1 MAGQIGQF
9 ASLKEGFFAC
19 ANEHGHF
26 KTGDPDSVRSLAD
39 FLGLDEEIVQARI
52 DEIDADHNGP
62 LTTRAGSLHTEPYPP
77 THTPVV
83 PRCRAASVAY
93 TGRGLWGT
101 SIALEGPPSLNGKA
115 FLPKPTQPSFW
126 GGALCPGLAQPFLGR
141 FWPALRPMSL
151 NYFRQ
156 SHAPA
161 RKLWGSWRRAG
172 LTQWELRTHPFRK
185 VWIVASKARPAFW
198 VGAARHRLARPLH
211 AVCACISQRGA
222 PIGRRA
228 ADHNGFVTFAEFA
241 PWADRHTRNVLLGLA
256 GVALKSRWQ
265 EGMPSYW
272 TTTPAMKDTTEEML
286 SPGGFGARRGL
297 PLGIYSQ
304 RQLDQAN
311 SLIDLAKFGKW
322 TNLIESL
329 TLRRDLLNVRPPY
342 REYGIIH
349 QAAYFGG
356 AEAVG
361 VLRQLVALEAD
372 VHVLTMTGRTA
383 LDVAVLRGSHL
394 AVAYLEP
401 LTSPHQL
408 DARRREES
416 AHAILDATKMARWEE
431 LFQKLQLC
439 PDLVNARPEP
449 REYAALHKAAF
460 RGDVVVLQRLVD
472 EFKADVCLRSKS
484 GQTALQV
491 AIASEKHQ
499 ASTYLDSVMPTVH
512 LHDEFVTFPEQ
523 VCVRVTDPEML
534 SRWFQALLQD
544 VHKSHNNWTRDRR
557 RATDGEVED
566 KSTPVPQSYEFVA
579 AFRNENAALWRTYQ
593 INREIVKERC
603 EHNASFQKWVPWTAS
618 GTKTVTRQGRLD
630 FELEARANDWFL
642 FHASIP
648 EALRGIART
657 GFKMANVAKG
667 ADSTGG
673 GLYGEG
679 TYIPGS
685 IAKVDE
691 YARKRVALGAEFGG
705 CRTAALCRVIG
716 GRHFYTYSDIEQSDK
731 SQFNLGALQGE
742 CHSTVGDRLKLKNTF
757 REYVVYDGSH
767 AYLEYIIYYKRLGI
781 DEKYC

>member
-26 KTGDPDSVRSLAD
+26 KTGDPDSVRSLAE
-39 FLGLDEEIVQARI
+39 FLGLDAEIVRACI
-52 DEIDADHNGP
+52 DEID
-62 LTTRAGSLHTEPYPP
+62 
-77 THTPVV
+77 
-83 PRCRAASVAY
+83 
-93 TGRGLWGT
+93 
-101 SIALEGPPSLNGKA
+101 
-115 FLPKPTQPSFW
+115 
-126 GGALCPGLAQPFLGR
+126 
-141 FWPALRPMSL
+141 
-151 NYFRQ
+151 
-156 SHAPA
+156 
-161 RKLWGSWRRAG
+161 
-172 LTQWELRTHPFRK
+172 
-185 VWIVASKARPAFW
+185 
-198 VGAARHRLARPLH
+198 
-211 AVCACISQRGA
+211 
-222 PIGRRA
+222 

-241 PWADRHTRNVLLGLA
+241 LWADRHTRNVPLGLA
-256 GVALKSRWQ
+256 GVAPKSRWQ
-265 EGMPSYW
+265 GGMPSYW
-272 TTTPAMKDTTEEML
+272 TTMPAMKDTAEEEL
-286 SPGGFGARRGL
+286 SPGGSGARRGL
-297 PLGIYSQ
+297 PPGIYSQ
-304 RQLDQAN
+304 EQLDQAN

-322 TNLIESL
+322 TTLMESL
-329 TLRRDLLNVRPPY
+329 TLRQDLLNVRPPY

-356 AEAVG
+356 KEAVG

-372 VHVLTMTGRTA
+372 VHVLTRTGRTA

-401 LTSPHQL
+401 LTSPDQKN
-408 DARRREES
+408 ARQREES

-449 REYAALHKAAF
+449 REYAALHQAAF
-460 RGDVVVLQRLVD
+460 HGDVAVLQRLVD

-523 VCVRVTDPEML
+523 VCVSVTDPEML
-534 SRWFQALLQD
+534 SRFQALLED

-566 KSTPVPQSYEFVA
+566 KSTPVPQGYEFVA

-603 EHNASFQKWVPWTAS
+603 EHNASFRQWVPWTAS
-618 GTKTVTRQGRLD
+618 GTKTVTLQGRLD
-630 FELEARANDWFL
+630 FELEAGANEWFL

-657 GFKMANVAKG
+657 GFKMAKVAKG

-679 TYIPGS
+679 TYFSDS
-685 IAKVDE
+685 ITKVDE
-691 YARKRVALGAEFGG
+691 YARKRVALGEEFEG

-716 GRHFYTYSDIEQSDK
+716 GRHFYTDSDIEQSDK
-731 SQFNLGALQGE
+731 SQFKLGALQGE
-742 CHSTVGDRLKLKNTF
+742 YHSTVGDRLKLKNTF